1 MRYCVYR
8 LKVNEIISG
17 DTAFG
22 DEIRI
27 RILKEGNSDDHPFE
41 EGNDYI
47 CFLWDT
53 GNYPAVL
60 LNRSQSQIRLEG
72 NDVYLTEDT
81 YTAMEGTINGLK
93 NSRGIS
99 IQAEDIS
106 DDLYEDVI
114 LKDAKQEIL
123 TKIYALSENKR

>member
-81 YTAMEGTINGLK
+81 YTAIEGTADELK
-93 NSRGIS
+93 TNEGIRL
-99 IQAEDIS
+99 QAENIS
-106 DDLYEDVI
+106 DDIYEDVV
-114 LKDAKQEIL
+114 LRNAKQ
-123 TKIYALSENKR
+123 KIIAMIYTLSENKR